1 MRTLSLVPALLWAT
15 AFAKA
20 GWPKSILDG
29 ATDLGNFPDLLDADL
44 DAINAGLATSL
55 FTSVDLVQAYAAR
68 IREVNDAL
76 HVVNEINPDALHIA
90 AERDAQRSN
99 GTILGP
105 LHGIPLLLKDNIATY
120 DEMNNTAGSYVL
132 LGARVPRDSTIAA
145 KLRESGAILLGKAN
159 LSQWMQFR
167 SANTTSGWSAY
178 GGQVKGA
185 YVEDQ
190 EPNGSSSGSAVAS
203 SLGLAFAAIGTE
215 TLGSLVLPAGVNN
228 VVAIKPT
235 VGLTSRYLVVPISE
249 RQDTIGPVARTV
261 RDAAAVLQT
270 IAGVDSR
277 DNYTS
282 AIPNDG
288 AVPDY
293 IAACREHALSG
304 VRIGIPY
311 NVVALYSEILEPS
324 LLSAFATAVEQVRA
338 AGATIVEANFIAF
351 EDFQYDQNNSL
362 VLQGDFATGLSGYL
376 AELGDTPTVKK
387 LSDVRSQTQANPA
400 EDYPGRDTLLWDLI
414 ISSEANNT
422 SPEFWQAYQNSLGY
436 ADAGGVL
443 GALRRSNASA
453 LLLPTQISA
462 VSPAIVGSPIIT
474 VPMGAYDN
482 STTTIMNER
491 GNLVR
496 IAPGVPFGLAFLG
509 DLWSEADLIGYAYA
523 YEQMTRHREKLKP
536 LNFPKI
542 SLAVLRNN
550 STLYPDETTDVTTP
564 TSHGTNVQLPLLN
577 TIVLGALIGTFA
589 IECLRPF

>member
-1 MRTLSLVPALLWAT
+1 MRTLCLVPALLCVT
-15 AFAKA
+15 AFARV
-20 GWPKSILDG
+20 GWTKSILAG
-29 ATDLGNFPDLLDADL
+29 ATDLGKFPDLLDADL

-55 FTSVDLVQAYAAR
+55 FTSVDLVRAYVAR

-76 HVVNEINPDALHIA
+76 HVVNEINPDALQIA
-90 AERDAQRSN
+90 AERDAQRSS
-99 GTILGP
+99 GLILGP

-132 LGARVPRDSTIAA
+132 SGGKVPRDSTIAA
-145 KLRESGAILLGKAN
+145 KLREAGAILLGKAN

-215 TLGSLVLPAGVNN
+215 TLGSLVFPAGVNN

-235 VGLTSRYLVVPISE
+235 VGLTSRNLVVPISE
-249 RQDTIGPVARTV
+249 RQDTVGPIARTV
-261 RDAAAVLQT
+261 KDAAVVLQT
-270 IAGVDSR
+270 IAGFDPR

-282 AIPNDG
+282 VIPNDG
-288 AVPDY
+288 SIPDY
-293 IAACREHALSG
+293 IAACRADALSG

-311 NVVALYSEILEPS
+311 NVIDLYSEALEHS
-324 LLSAFATAVEQVRA
+324 LLSAFENAVEQIRA
-338 AGATIVEANFIAF
+338 AGATIVEVNFTAF
-351 EDFQYDQNNSL
+351 EEFQYDQNNSL

-376 AELGDTPTVKK
+376 AELIDTSTIKN
-387 LSDVRSQTQANPA
+387 LSDVRSKTQANPA
-400 EDYPGRDTLLWDLI
+400 EDYPGRDTLIWDLI

-422 SPEFWQAYQNSLGY
+422 SPEFWQAYQNSIGY

-443 GALRRSNASA
+443 GALRRSNANV

-462 VSPAIVGSPIIT
+462 ALPAIVGSPIIT

-482 STTTIMNER
+482 STITVMDER
-491 GNLVR
+491 GSLVR
-496 IAPGVPFGLAFLG
+496 TAPGVPFGLAFLG

-523 YEQMTRHREKLKP
+523 YEQTSRHREKLKP
-536 LNFPKI
+536 LIFPKT
-542 SLAVLRNN
+542 SLADVK
-550 STLYPDETTDVTTP
+550 SLYPDETSSSITYD
-564 TSHGTNVQLPLLN
+564 GPLLQSSFKVILTPN
-577 TIVLGALIGTFA
+577 
-589 IECLRPF
+589 